1 MPVTLPTLPADQV
14 HVRPWPDAVIDA
26 VGHDPRSPYV
36 ERFWLGV
43 LGPSATWL
51 LRRVASGLEASPAG
65 FDLPL
70 EDTARA
76 LGLGAPGK
84 HSPFLRT
91 LARCCQFQLAQPQG
105 DGVLAFRR
113 RMPPL
118 NRRQLVR
125 LPESIQ
131 LEHESWQDHERE
143 VPDIE
148 KLRRRSRR
156 LALSLLELGEDP
168 EATERQLLRWRFHPA
183 LCHES
188 TRWAQDRHREVDP
201 EPVSVHEPVA

>member
-1 MPVTLPTLPADQV
+1 MAATLLTLPLDVV
-14 HVRPWPDAVIDA
+14 HIRPWPDPVIDA

-43 LGPSATWL
+43 LGPSTTWL
-51 LRRVASGLEASPAG
+51 LRRVATGLEASPAG

-84 HSPFLRT
+84 HGPFARA
-91 LARCCQFQLAQPQG
+91 LARCCQFQLAQAEG

-113 RMPPL
+113 RMPPV

-125 LPESIQ
+125 LPESLQ
-131 LEHESWQDHERE
+131 AEHDAWNERDRAE
-143 VPDIE
+143 PEID
-148 KLRRRSRR
+148 KLRRRARR

-183 LCHES
+183 LCWES
-188 TRWAQDRHREVDP
+188 TRWAQEQRREAT
-201 EPVSVHEPVA
+201 VA